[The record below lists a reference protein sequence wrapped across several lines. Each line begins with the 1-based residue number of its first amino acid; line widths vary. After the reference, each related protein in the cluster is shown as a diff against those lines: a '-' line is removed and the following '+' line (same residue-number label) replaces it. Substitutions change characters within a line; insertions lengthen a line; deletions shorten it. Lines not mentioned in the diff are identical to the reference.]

1 MDESREKFVNIAN
14 EVREALNSC
23 FQYAGK
29 NNPNAFV
36 LFLAKARWYGDPI
49 NKYLLDYMGDD
60 YKDETRNKFYVHH
73 MKNFYPTQI
82 YDYKT
87 DESQCAYNLQ
97 IEMLIYAQLWESH
110 PFLYRLAL
118 LAKICTREY
127 YDWKLTVPEGGL
139 FHFMQDEIIAPLKS
153 KGLALGNLIEENY
166 DSNFRNAM
174 AHCLYTIDVE
184 RQTIDLSNRDAI
196 KSGKT
201 RYTFEEFQDKFV
213 HVILLDNIFQQLLHE
228 YRSIAAEQALSMPPF
243 QISEEDKRMMTISVT
258 KHEATGRVRFSGV
271 IK

>member
-1 MDESREKFVNIAN
+1 MDENREKFVNIAN

-110 PFLYRLAL
+110 PFLYRLAS

-153 KGLALGNLIEENY
+153 KGLALGNLIEDNY

-196 KSGKT
+196 NSGKT

-213 HVILLDNIFQQLLHE
+213 HAILLDNIFQQLLHE
-228 YRSIAAEQALSMPPF
+228 YRSIAAEQALSMSPF

-258 KHEATGRVRFSGV
+258 KHETTRRIRYSGI